1 MARTF
6 EIMRKGNRRWTE
18 VVPGDARKDD
28 IVRVKDSG
36 TVVDAI
42 LPVVSNDPQ
51 VYFVVSD
58 GTISPVSDPDT
69 TASVKIGVTI
79 LHPDGGYHAIP
90 LATP

>member
-6 EIMRKGNRRWTE
+6 ETINQGSLRWTE
-18 VVPGDARKDD
+18 VDPSKVRRDD

-42 LPVVSNDPQ
+42 TPAITTDPQ
-51 VYFVVSD
+51 VYVAFVD
-58 GTISPVSDPDT
+58 GTTSPVADVVPNG
-69 TASVKIGVTI
+69 VKIGVTI
-79 LHPDGGYHAIP
+79 LHPDGGLSVIP

>member
-1 MARTF
+1 
-6 EIMRKGNRRWTE
+6 MRKGNRRWTE
-18 VVPGDARKDD
+18 VVPGDTRKDD

-42 LPVVSNDPQ
+42 LPAVANDPQ
-51 VYFVVSD
+51 VYFVFSS

-69 TASVKIGVTI
+69 PASVKIGVTVM
-79 LHPDGGYHAIP
+79 HPDGGLQAIP